1 MTDKPVQAAAGRR
14 KWLVLSGSI
23 LVCLFWISALWF
35 NMYRYTLTGVLV
47 EICWFPSIVLT
58 VVLLATSFINWVKQK
73 FRPASVYLFCILLI
87 AVTFLA
93 IAFL

>member
-1 MTDKPVQAAAGRR
+1 MTDKPVQAANDKR

-23 LVCLFWISALWF
+23 LVCLFWICASWF
-35 NMYRYTLTGVLV
+35 NMYRYILTGVLV
-47 EICWFPSIVLT
+47 EILWFPSIVLT
-58 VVLLATSFINWVKQK
+58 VVLLITSCISWVKQK

-87 AVTFLA
+87 ATTFLA